1 MQAKAIWL
9 EEDQKEPRLIVTSL
23 LMADT
28 FWLRLKGLLGT
39 KEMLEGQ
46 GLLLRPCNCV
56 HTCGMRYAIDVLFLD
71 SDGRI
76 LKLVQELKPWR
87 SACCWTAAAVLELP
101 AGTVQRQE
109 LQIGQQLRR
118 NWF

>member
-1 MQAKAIWL
+1 MKAKKIWV
-9 EEDQKEPRLIVTSL
+9 EENAGEPRLLVASL
-23 LMADT
+23 RLADS
-28 FWLRLKGLLGT
+28 FWSRLKGLLGT
-39 KEMLEGQ
+39 AALPERG

-76 LKLVQELKPWR
+76 LKLVQELAPWR
-87 SACCWTAAAVLELP
+87 SAWCWQAAAVLELP

-109 LQIGQQLRR
+109 LQPGQQLRR
-118 NWF
+118 SWS

>member
-1 MQAKAIWL
+1 MRAKKIWV
-9 EEDQKEPRLIVTSL
+9 EENTGEIRLLVASL
-23 LMADT
+23 RLADS

-39 KEMLEGQ
+39 ATLPEGE

-76 LKLVQELKPWR
+76 LKLVQALAPWR
-87 SACCWTAAAVLELP
+87 SACCWRAAATLELP
-101 AGTVQRQE
+101 AGTGLRQD
-109 LQIGQQLRR
+109 LKVGQQLRR
-118 NWF
+118 SWS